1 MGFCECTVKF
11 ALFVFNLAC
20 ALLGLVILIF
30 SVLAVV
36 QGKSFKTLL
45 DGQITTTGIVLI
57 VIGALVFLIAFFGCC
72 GAIREDTC
80 MLTTYGVI
88 LSAILLVQ
96 VAIGVMAF
104 VYRDKFE
111 DGFNKGIDQTF
122 EDYKNPGAKAIIDEL
137 QRNVKCCGLHGPTFW
152 TSPDLPGSCCG
163 LEDTATCSRNQAYND
178 GCEPKIRDL
187 IKQLFKLLGIIALA
201 IAAVELICV
210 IFAFCLSSSIK
221 REELRAYA

>member
-20 ALLGLVILIF
+20 ALLGLVILTF
-30 SVLAVV
+30 SILAVV
-36 QGKSFKTLL
+36 QGKSFKSLL

-96 VAIGVMAF
+96 VAIGIMAF
-104 VYRDKFE
+104 VYRGKFE

-122 EDYKNPGAKAIIDEL
+122 EDYKNPDAKAIIDEL
-137 QRNVKCCGLHGPTFW
+137 QRNVKCCGLNGPNFW
-152 TSPDLPGSCCG
+152 TTPPFPASCCDPDFA
-163 LEDTATCSRNQAYND
+163 EKCDRTHAYND

-187 IKQLFKLLGIIALA
+187 IKHSFKLLGIIALG